1 MKSLYA
7 TISKAALSKV
17 PQRPKTPNF
26 STDQGPGSSPPKR
39 PPRKPRS
46 QSSMSDH
53 HKSMSSLNTMSKAQ
67 SRTTL
72 DGRTWDV
79 HSHSS
84 STLPRSHGSSR
95 PTPTRPIPQ
104 PRPSTAPTR
113 GSKTRSSMER
123 SNPSNS
129 HMVHGFRGQQNDNR
143 DPPKFEKR

>member
-1 MKSLYA
+1 MFHLYSISRDTSRKATSEISTNSNSTAPKASFLDSMKSLYA

-26 STDQGPGSSPPKR
+26 STEGPGSSPPKR

-84 STLPRSHGSSR
+84 STLPR
-95 PTPTRPIPQ
+95 
-104 PRPSTAPTR
+104 
-113 GSKTRSSMER
+113 
-123 SNPSNS
+123 
-129 HMVHGFRGQQNDNR
+129 
-143 DPPKFEKR
+143 